1 MASEGSQDSREIARG
16 NPPPTVTSPFAF
28 HSRVTSFD
36 SLKWKANVVPRSH
49 FVLTVGDLGTRLKE
63 SFLAGYHVY
72 NLMLQ
77 EQSSMFSFLTA
88 EIQTSCLFSFQLA
101 EQLTRLNIVIGCLAS
116 LLFILF
122 VAFAIVVC
130 LLHKARKAAASKQEV
145 EEEDDPLP
153 TLSGPRPSDHD
164 FKIPEVRSTG
174 SPKIPSTGNKPSY
187 TPLNTGDSP
196 NGGTSI
202 TIETTKF

>member
-1 MASEGSQDSREIARG
+1 M
-16 NPPPTVTSPFAF
+16 
-28 HSRVTSFD
+28 
-36 SLKWKANVVPRSH
+36 
-49 FVLTVGDLGTRLKE
+49 
-63 SFLAGYHVY
+63 
-72 NLMLQ
+72 
-77 EQSSMFSFLTA
+77 
-88 EIQTSCLFSFQLA
+88 
-101 EQLTRLNIVIGCLAS
+101 
-116 LLFILF
+116 FILF

-187 TPLNTGDSP
+187 TPLNTVDSP